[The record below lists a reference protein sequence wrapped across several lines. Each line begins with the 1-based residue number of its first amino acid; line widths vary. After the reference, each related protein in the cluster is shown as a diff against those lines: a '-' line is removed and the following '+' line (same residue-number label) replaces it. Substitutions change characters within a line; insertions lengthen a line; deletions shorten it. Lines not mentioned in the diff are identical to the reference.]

1 MRGVLSS
8 PRNNL
13 EKGLKE
19 KFCRVMVS
27 LNCYGVGALS
37 KSCDSKIANPDDHTI
52 ASTTRENHTNTNSG
66 TFATVSIIRLL

>member
-1 MRGVLSS
+1 MCGVLSS

-37 KSCDSKIANPDDHTI
+37 KSCDSKIGI
-52 ASTTRENHTNTNSG
+52 G
-66 TFATVSIIRLL
+66 IKY